1 MSNERFEVT
10 KYEDHPE
17 WDRIDIKKKFSEW
30 CIESCKD
37 GDISIE
43 CRTNDNTNILYLNQ
57 YELKQ
62 LIEFLQSK
70 LMNNDKQ

>member
-17 WDRIDIKKKFSEW
+17 WDRIDIKKKWSEW
-30 CIESCKD
+30 CIECCKD

-43 CRTNDNTNILYLNQ
+43 CRIDDNTNTLFLNQ
-57 YELKQ
+57 DEVKQ
-62 LIEFLQSK
+62 LIEFLQEK
-70 LMNNDKQ
+70 TNIRR

>member
-1 MSNERFEVT
+1 MSKERFEVT

-17 WDRIDIKKKFSEW
+17 WDRINIKYKWSEW

-43 CRTNDNTNILYLNQ
+43 CLTDDGSSTLFLNQ
-57 YELKQ
+57 DEVKQ
-62 LIEFLQSK
+62 LIEFLQEK
-70 LMNNDKQ
+70 TNIRR